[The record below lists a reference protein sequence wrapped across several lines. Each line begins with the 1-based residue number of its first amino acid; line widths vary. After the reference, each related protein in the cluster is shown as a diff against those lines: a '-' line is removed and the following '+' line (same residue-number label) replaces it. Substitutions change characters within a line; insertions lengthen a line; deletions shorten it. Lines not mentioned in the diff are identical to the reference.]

1 MAAMSANRLPRR
13 ILNRYQE
20 IEYLRGPV
28 AAHGGL
34 IPAYGRT
41 PEGQLE
47 LVFTA
52 PNDAILQA
60 ILAAIG
66 ADATKEN
73 Q

>member
-1 MAAMSANRLPRR
+1 MRQAMNANRLPRR
-13 ILNRYQE
+13 ILNRYSG

-47 LVFTA
+47 LV
-52 PNDAILQA
+52 
-60 ILAAIG
+60 LAAIN
-66 ADATKEN
+66 AEAKTND
-73 Q
+73 